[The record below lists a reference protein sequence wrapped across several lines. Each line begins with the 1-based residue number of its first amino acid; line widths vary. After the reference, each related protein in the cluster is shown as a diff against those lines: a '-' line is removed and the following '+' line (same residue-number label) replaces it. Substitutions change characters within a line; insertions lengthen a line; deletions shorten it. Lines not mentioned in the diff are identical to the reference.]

1 MKVAHMNCFKI
12 AKLLWKRPSLDVL
25 WCINV
30 NGDMK
35 TELVFQIKET
45 ITILESY
52 SIMEI

>member
-1 MKVAHMNCFKI
+1 MFQDCETLMEEAF
-12 AKLLWKRPSLDVL
+12 LDEL

-35 TELVFQIKET
+35 TELVFEIKET

-52 SIMEI
+52 SIMDI